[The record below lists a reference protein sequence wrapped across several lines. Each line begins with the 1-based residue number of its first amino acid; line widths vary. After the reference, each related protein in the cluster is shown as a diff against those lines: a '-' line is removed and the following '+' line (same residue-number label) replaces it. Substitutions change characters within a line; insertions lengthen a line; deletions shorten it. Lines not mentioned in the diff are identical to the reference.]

1 MQEFLSGVTAPM
13 REDCEPCM
21 VKYQD
26 TDAYKKATDEQ
37 LRHRD
42 ALEKEIRQREADKI
56 QREAWRLDAIDRAR
70 AELAPPIGATG
81 SPRKRGAPPKYP
93 WKEMEAKTYQ
103 LMSYHGP
110 FSADDPVWDAQA
122 RLEEKLLKF
131 CHDTS
136 QASAACERTSNHGS
150 KTGGNSP
157 RSE

>member
-70 AELAPPIGATG
+70 AQLAPPIGATG

-93 WKEMEAKTYQ
+93 WKETLTRHRSLLILQ
-103 LMSYHGP
+103 DFIRGP
-110 FSADDPVWDAQA
+110 QRRSWLRSARGYA
-122 RLEEKLLKF
+122 RRAGFPARRALISIGLTLNR
-131 CHDTS
+131 
-136 QASAACERTSNHGS
+136 SARVRTS
-150 KTGGNSP
+150 
-157 RSE
+157 